1 MGRKGRCN
9 WSKFSTSKKGQLQK
23 IKRLEKENKYLK
35 WMNTLSK
42 NTIMGYTQ
50 SIKKYEEFHNM
61 NIVDLIDEAIDE
73 QTNSTPS
80 HLLRIINRLEDFQEH
95 LINQGLVHGT
105 IRLHLGNIK
114 SIYKKNRVII
124 PYLTP
129 LNPKRTKRRE
139 YIEYKDV
146 LTKDEIKQALN
157 HMRLP
162 AQARVMT
169 MIQGGLSNE
178 ECEHLKLSSFISE
191 TRKYHMEDDMKS
203 ALEWLSDE
211 NHPIIWVTK
220 LVRIKTG
227 KPYYAVI
234 GAEAVNKIAEAKL
247 YEMGL
252 PSYNGSD
259 KLLNSN
265 KKSFMRLCRDV
276 NDRLKLGRVA
286 EESKLRSHNLRR
298 FHATHISG
306 SALNYEE
313 HSLITNAEIDEMQ
326 GRGKTS
332 VQDTYIKT
340 NPIRQKVL
348 YAKVMNNVSLFHEY
362 DYRIVGDDVQ
372 LRIHDPTSENQ
383 KLKEEVEK
391 LNSQLQEKKK
401 ASEKVKKLREELG
414 EETFD
419 EMIGEILNAK

>member
-1 MGRKGRCN
+1 MGRKSRCL
-9 WSKFSTSKKGQLQK
+9 KFISSMSDKTIEG
-23 IKRLEKENKYLK
+23 YL
-35 WMNTLSK
+35 LA
-42 NTIMGYTQ
+42 
-50 SIKKYEEFHNM
+50 IKKYESFHQM
-61 NIVDLIDEAIDE
+61 EIDELVCEALDE
-73 QTNSTPS
+73 QTERVPE
-80 HLLRIINRLEDFQEH
+80 HMLRIIDRLEDFQEH
-95 LINQGLVHGT
+95 LINEGLVHGT
-105 IRLHLGNIK
+105 IQIYMGKIK
-114 SIYKKNRVII
+114 SIYRKNRVSI
-124 PYLTP
+124 PYITP

-139 YIEYKDV
+139 YIEYKDI
-146 LTKDEIKQALN
+146 LTKEEIKKALQ

-162 AQARVMT
+162 MKARAMT
-169 MIQGGLSNE
+169 IVQGGLSNE
-178 ECEHLKLSSFISE
+178 ECEHLKLSSFINE
-191 TRKYHMEDDMKS
+191 TRKYHMKDDIVS
-203 ALEWLSDE
+203 ALEWLADE
-211 NHPIIWVTK
+211 NHPIIWATK
-220 LVRIKTG
+220 LVRVKTG
-227 KPYYAVI
+227 KPYYAII

-252 PSYNGSD
+252 PSYNPNSD
-259 KLLNSN
+259 KLLKSSKETFINACQRIN
-265 KKSFMRLCRDV
+265 KRLG
-276 NDRLKLGRVA
+276 LGLVA

-348 YAKVMNNVSLFHEY
+348 YAKVMNNVCLFHEY